1 MLRFILAVFFVVVL
15 SNFLCGCA
23 SSPPTPATSGAEQ
36 VDAALVA
43 AARLPADNPAT
54 QIVTSAL
61 QTCRSNLV
69 SYETAHKYLQQ
80 KLDVCTT
87 QTVNLSRSA
96 GKGDG
101 YTFLLWVVLG
111 LALGY
116 FVKWGI
122 SRVWAPA

>member
-43 AARLPADNPAT
+43 AATLPAENPAT

-61 QTCRSNLV
+61 QTCRANLV
-69 SYETAHKYLQQ
+69 SYENAQRYLNQ
-80 KLDVCTT
+80 KLETCTT
-87 QTVNLSRSA
+87 QTVSLSKSA
-96 GKGDG
+96 GKGEG
-101 YTFLLWVVLG
+101 YTFLLWVALG